1 MRDCSQVPAAAWQ
14 LLATA
19 RWEQL
24 RKADFTLR
32 LGEGAAVLK
41 GGGDPFYQRRLRL
54 GQRIWVPR
62 PPLFCQRPVCCY
74 RSAAEAIEVLRQ

>member
-1 MRDCSQVPAAAWQ
+1 MWSCSQVPAAAWQ

-24 RKADFTLR
+24 RKANFARR

-41 GGGDPFYQRRLRL
+41 GGGDFSIRGGFGSVR
-54 GQRIWVPR
+54 G
-62 PPLFCQRPVCCY
+62 FGF
-74 RSAAEAIEVLRQ
+74 